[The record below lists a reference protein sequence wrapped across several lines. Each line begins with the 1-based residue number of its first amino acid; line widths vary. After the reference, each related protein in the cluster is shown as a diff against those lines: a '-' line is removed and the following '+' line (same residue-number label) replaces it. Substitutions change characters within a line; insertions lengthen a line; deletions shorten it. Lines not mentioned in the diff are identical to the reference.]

1 METPRRKGV
10 AEVKQG
16 ASFGLDEMTFDRSP
30 KSVFAHHLDSDR
42 KNGVVPPQSPLLP
55 WQQDDDAKLPAQ
67 PIRRAN
73 ASGTSTVQV
82 STEWLAS
89 LPEPPRQGVL
99 SGSAKVGSSTAAE
112 ALPAR
117 PPPAVPVPH
126 PPPTIPPHY
135 APVLPPLPA
144 FPAVSLSP
152 YQLPASNDTEYVL
165 DAAAHQLHGA
175 GGGNSARCATH
186 QMGLSA
192 AAPYF
197 AGGTF
202 LTSRPL
208 LTPRPPASIGA
219 QSQQATPPPPRHRRS
234 RSDGSMTDVEPP
246 SASRVWAARQMRA
259 PPGLQTTPSQSPP
272 RAVMRPPGAGFILP
286 YQTSGGLSSPPR
298 MAARMSSPRAVGCAV
313 VVMH

>member
-30 KSVFAHHLDSDR
+30 KSVFAHLDST
-42 KNGVVPPQSPLLP
+42 KHGVVPPQSPLLP

-152 YQLPASNDTEYVL
+152 YQLPASNDTEYLL
-165 DAAAHQLHGA
+165 DAAAQQLHGA
-175 GGGNSARCATH
+175 GGGSNARCATH

-202 LTSRPL
+202 HTSRPL

-219 QSQQATPPPPRHRRS
+219 QSQQAMPPAPRHRRS

-259 PPGLQTTPSQSPP
+259 PPGLQTTQSHSSPP

-298 MAARMSSPRAVGCAV
+298 MAARMSSPRAVACAV